1 MSDTDID
8 ADGAADTDG
17 TTDTDE
23 TTDTDRRVDGQSAA
37 SSWDSGPDGA
47 DATGMH
53 DAVIDPVVEPAA
65 AALATTGL
73 RRTFGEVVAVD
84 DVSIGVEHGELRA
97 IIGPNGAG
105 KTTLFNSVMGSL
117 SPTAGTVHLDG
128 EDVTDRPEHE
138 RPHLGLARSFQSNEL
153 MADQSV
159 LENVRVFVQ
168 TAREGAFSF
177 DLFRDHRDVGRER
190 ALELLDTVNLD
201 AEPGVLAKNLS
212 HGDQRR
218 LGIAMALATDPEVLL
233 LDEPTSGMSP
243 GATQTTANL
252 IETIQADLAL
262 TVVLIE
268 HDMDVVL
275 SISDRITVLDRG
287 SVIATGPPA
296 SVQADDAVQSA
307 YLGGMREEL

>member
-1 MSDTDID
+1 MSDTDGAVERDDSEGAPD
-8 ADGAADTDG
+8 APD
-17 TTDTDE
+17 
-23 TTDTDRRVDGQSAA
+23 A
-37 SSWDSGPDGA
+37 S
-47 DATGMH
+47 DATDVHG
-53 DAVIDPVVEPAA
+53 AVIDPAVGPAE
-65 AALATTGL
+65 AALATTNL

-128 EDVTDRPEHE
+128 EDVTDVPEHD
-138 RPHLGLARSFQSNEL
+138 RPHMGLARSFQSNEL
-153 MADQSV
+153 MADQTV

-177 DLFRDHRDVGRER
+177 DLFRDHRNVGRDR

-201 AEPGVLAKNLS
+201 AEPGALAKNLS

-233 LDEPTSGMSP
+233 LDEPTSGTSP
-243 GATQTTANL
+243 GATQTTAGL
-252 IETIQADLAL
+252 IQSVQSTLDL

-287 SVIATGPPA
+287 SVIATGPPE
-296 SVQADDAVQSA
+296 SIQENDAVQSA